1 MNVPMRGAHAAA
13 LLLVLTA
20 CSPAAEDTTSQ
31 EALGAAATA
40 EGGDPWRDGLSWTD
54 VAIPG
59 VPAGARMAVVDGD
72 LASTGAFVLRL
83 DFPDGF
89 TFPPHTHPTDEHVT
103 VLEGSIRVGMG
114 TEVDPEAAQ
123 VVETGGFITAPAEM
137 VHYAIADGR
146 TMVQVHGMGPF
157 AVVLASGE

>member
-1 MNVPMRGAHAAA
+1 
-13 LLLVLTA
+13 
-20 CSPAAEDTTSQ
+20 
-31 EALGAAATA
+31 
-40 EGGDPWRDGLSWTD
+40 
-54 VAIPG
+54 
-59 VPAGARMAVVDGD
+59 MAVVDGD